1 MKKALSILLAS
12 SMMLSLAACGG
23 KDTVSTTA
31 ASEAAQPAADSG
43 QGESKAEE
51 AKAPSE
57 GEPMEITIWLTPSWK
72 GVFSGDE
79 PGADYDSFFVEAG
92 KRYTENVNPNVTFKV
107 EVIPGDSRDEKL
119 NVAESTNTLP
129 DIVYEGAFTLSS
141 YYHKGSIV
149 TIDDIITEDD
159 RKDIAAGIWDNCQ
172 VEGSTFIFPFAH
184 MPGTLVY
191 NADMFR
197 EAGLD
202 DKIAG
207 QYEIATWTPDELKE
221 ILTILKEKNPNV
233 YPMSLFAMNNQG
245 DTWNLTWLR
254 MFGNKFYGDDG
265 HLIVNEESGVKAL
278 QYLLD
283 LYSNGLTVLG
293 AESLTSN
300 DCNAMFQNKQIA
312 VSFTNSTLF
321 TNLQTDMTN
330 GTIEPFDARLA
341 NIPGEP
347 SPNSFTYVSGFMA
360 MNTGKEERIAA
371 AKDFIDYVCHDP
383 ELVLASQNTLPVRE
397 SVTKAVSD
405 ELLFLP
411 AYTENAKYIYN
422 FSNNIPGY
430 NELRNVLFPELQAA
444 FTGQKTAQE
453 ALDSY
458 VEKGNVIIDEGRANS
473 VIYN

>member
-1 MKKALSILLAS
+1 MKKALSIMMAS
-12 SMMLSLAACGG
+12 SMVLSLAACSGSATSPT
-23 KDTVSTTA
+23 TVAPEPSKSA
-31 ASEAAQPAADSG
+31 AE
-43 QGESKAEE
+43 ESKAEE
-51 AKAPSE
+51 TAKAAVS
-57 GEPMEITIWLTPSWK
+57 GERMELTVWLTPSWK

-92 KRYTENVNPNVTFKV
+92 KRYTENVNPNVTVKV

-129 DIVYEGAFTLSS
+129 DIVYEGAFTMSS

-149 TIDDIITEDD
+149 TLDDIVNEDD
-159 RKDIAAGIWDNCQ
+159 KKDIAEGIWENCM
-172 VEGSTFIFPFAH
+172 VEDKTFIFPFAH

-197 EAGLD
+197 EAGLE

-207 QYEIATWTPDELKE
+207 EYEIATWSPDELKE
-221 ILTILKEKNPNV
+221 ILKKLKEEKKDV

-265 HLIVNEESGVKAL
+265 HLVVNEESGVRAL

-283 LYSNGLTVLG
+283 LYNEGLTVPG

-321 TNLQTDMTN
+321 TNLQTDMAN

-341 NIPGEP
+341 NIPGDP
-347 SPNSFTYVSGFMA
+347 NPNSFTYVSGFMA
-360 MNTGKEERIAA
+360 MNTGNENKIAA
-371 AKDFIDYVCHDP
+371 AKDFINYVRHDP
-383 ELVLASQNTLPVRE
+383 ELVLASKNTLPVRE
-397 SVTKAVSD
+397 TVTKQVSG
-405 ELLFLP
+405 ELPFLP

-444 FTGQKTAQE
+444 LTGQKTAQE
-453 ALDSY
+453 ALNSY

>member
-1 MKKALSILLAS
+1 MKKALSIMMAS
-12 SMMLSLAACGG
+12 SMVLSLAACSGSATSPT
-23 KDTVSTTA
+23 TVAPEPSKSA
-31 ASEAAQPAADSG
+31 AE
-43 QGESKAEE
+43 ESKAEE
-51 AKAPSE
+51 TAKAAVS
-57 GEPMEITIWLTPSWK
+57 GERMELTVWLTPSWK

-92 KRYTENVNPNVTFKV
+92 KRYTENVNPNVTVKV

-129 DIVYEGAFTLSS
+129 DIVYEGAFTMSS

-149 TIDDIITEDD
+149 TLDDIVNEDD
-159 RKDIAAGIWDNCQ
+159 KKDIAEGIWENCM
-172 VEGSTFIFPFAH
+172 VEDKTFIFPFAH

-197 EAGLD
+197 EAGLE

-207 QYEIATWTPDELKE
+207 EYEIATWSPDELKE
-221 ILTILKEKNPNV
+221 ILKKLKEEKKDV

-265 HLIVNEESGVKAL
+265 HLVVNEESGVRAL

-283 LYSNGLTVLG
+283 LYNEGLTVPG

-321 TNLQTDMTN
+321 TNLQTDMAN

-341 NIPGEP
+341 NIPGDP
-347 SPNSFTYVSGFMA
+347 NPNSFTYVSGFMA
-360 MNTGKEERIAA
+360 MNTGNENKIAA
-371 AKDFIDYVCHDP
+371 AKDFINYVCHDP
-383 ELVLASQNTLPVRE
+383 ELVLAFKNTLPVRE
-397 SVTKAVSD
+397 TVTKQVSG
-405 ELLFLP
+405 ELPFLP

-444 FTGQKTAQE
+444 LTGQKTAQE
-453 ALDSY
+453 ALNSY

>member
-1 MKKALSILLAS
+1 MKKAISIMLAS
-12 SMMLSLAACGG
+12 SMVLSLAACGG
-23 KDTVSTTA
+23 SSKSTTTTAPDSAKSTSEESKVKETAQTA
-31 ASEAAQPAADSG
+31 AS
-43 QGESKAEE
+43 GES
-51 AKAPSE
+51 
-57 GEPMEITIWLTPSWK
+57 MELTVWLTPSWK

-92 KRYTENVNPNVTFKV
+92 KRYTDNVNPNVTVKV

-129 DIVYEGAFTLSS
+129 DIVYEGAFTMSS

-149 TIDDIITEDD
+149 TLDEIVNEDD
-159 RKDIAAGIWDNCQ
+159 KKDIAEGIWENCM
-172 VEGSTFIFPFAH
+172 VEDKTFIFPFAH

-197 EAGLD
+197 EAGLE

-207 QYEIATWTPDELKE
+207 KYEIATWSPDELKG
-221 ILTILKEKNPNV
+221 ILKKLKESNSDV

-265 HLIVNEESGVKAL
+265 HLIINEESGVKAL

-283 LYSNGLTVLG
+283 LYNEGLTVPG

-321 TNLQTDMTN
+321 TNLQTDMAN

-341 NIPGEP
+341 NIPGDP
-347 SPNSFTYVSGFMA
+347 NPNSFTYVSGFMA
-360 MNTGKEERIAA
+360 MNTGNEKKIAA
-371 AKDFIDYVCHDP
+371 SKDFIDYVCHDP
-383 ELVLASQNTLPVRE
+383 DLVLASKNTLPVRE
-397 SVTKAVSD
+397 TVTKQVSE
-405 ELLFLP
+405 ELPFLP

-444 FTGQKTAQE
+444 LTGQKTAQE

>member
-1 MKKALSILLAS
+1 MKKALSIMMAS
-12 SMMLSLAACGG
+12 SMVLSLAACSGSATSPT
-23 KDTVSTTA
+23 TVAPEPSKSA
-31 ASEAAQPAADSG
+31 AE
-43 QGESKAEE
+43 ESKAEE
-51 AKAPSE
+51 TAKAAVS
-57 GEPMEITIWLTPSWK
+57 GERMELTVWLTPSWK

-92 KRYTENVNPNVTFKV
+92 KRYTENVNPNVTVKV

-129 DIVYEGAFTLSS
+129 DIVYEGAFTMSS

-149 TIDDIITEDD
+149 TLDDIVNEDD
-159 RKDIAAGIWDNCQ
+159 KKDIAEGIWENCM
-172 VEGSTFIFPFAH
+172 VEDKTFIFPFAH

-197 EAGLD
+197 EAGLE

-207 QYEIATWTPDELKE
+207 EYEIATWSPDELKE
-221 ILTILKEKNPNV
+221 ILKKLKEEKKDV

-265 HLIVNEESGVKAL
+265 HLVVNEESGVRAL

-283 LYSNGLTVLG
+283 LYNEGLTVPG
-293 AESLTSN
+293 AESLTSH

-321 TNLQTDMTN
+321 TNLQTDMAN

-341 NIPGEP
+341 NIPGDP
-347 SPNSFTYVSGFMA
+347 NPNSFTYVSGFMA
-360 MNTGKEERIAA
+360 MNTGNENKIAA
-371 AKDFIDYVCHDP
+371 AKDFINYVCHDP
-383 ELVLASQNTLPVRE
+383 ELVLASKNTLPVRE
-397 SVTKAVSD
+397 TVTKQVSG
-405 ELLFLP
+405 ELPFLP

-444 FTGQKTAQE
+444 LTGQKTAQE
-453 ALDSY
+453 ALNSY